1 MFTLAKS
8 LVNDVRRRAQA
19 VRATGDTGLQTVEWI
34 FLVVGI
40 LALAAV
46 VMVAVNVFV
55 QGQIGQLPG

>member
-1 MFTLAKS
+1 MFSLAKS
-8 LVNDVRRRAQA
+8 LVTDVRRRAQA
-19 VRATGDTGLQTVEWI
+19 VRATGDAGLQTVEWI

-46 VMVAVNVFV
+46 VMIAVNVFV